1 MSPKPRLTDQLD
13 YLDRVSQALAEPRRP
28 LTFEEGAQL
37 VATQGMVAPPE
48 VLQQA
53 CRPAAPLQQPLA
65 SEPTELTFDSDRP
78 RTRAEWETEYLT
90 AEREVEHWAKKLK
103 KWTKFNYLNQAMFWL
118 LVMVCVVVFVWEK
131 KHGVAVLSSPP
142 SILLKLMNWGLLS
155 GCVGSLIPMI
165 GLALGA
171 ETCKD
176 CHKDARK
183 RWRALKPCAPSREQL
198 QKWTD
203 RPQLM
208 AYLRRCMSSGVG
220 VLDGDL
226 DKLDRVYEAEVW
238 SSRQPVS
245 EAVLLAA
252 LNGETLPPPHIE
264 QEEGLV
270 HVG

>member
-65 SEPTELTFDSDRP
+65 SEPTELTFDPDRP

-103 KWTKFNYLNQAMFWL
+103 KWTRLSL
-118 LVMVCVVVFVWEK
+118 LGHVTPVLLAVLGGIVFSWEAR
-131 KHGVAVLSSPP
+131 HGVATFSSPP

-155 GCVGSLIPMI
+155 CCVGSLIPMI
-165 GLALGA
+165 GLAIYA

-176 CHKDARK
+176 RHKRARK

-198 QKWTD
+198 QKWAD
-203 RPQLM
+203 RPPLM
-208 AYLRRCMSSGVG
+208 AYLRRCMSNGVG

-238 SSRQPVS
+238 SGRQPVS

-252 LNGETLPPPHIE
+252 LNGETLPTPGIE
-264 QEEGLV
+264 REEGLV